1 MKPLSNLAVL
11 DLKHC
16 GLLFAHLGYLPDQII
31 SLNLN
36 DNHVQELSLNRYFP
50 QLKHLQCRSN
60 RLPQVW
66 TGKFQSLYVLN
77 GVLGEVQRHTSGFGR

>member
-11 DLKHC
+11 DLTHC

-60 RLPQVW
+60 RLLKVNFP
-66 TGKFQSLYVLN
+66 TGIHHSSFWRSPTT
-77 GVLGEVQRHTSGFGR
+77 GEAF